1 MMNKGIIMEI
11 KKDYAIA
18 LNDNGIMEKIL
29 YKKDMKVG
37 QKIFYFEEDIIKS
50 TNKVNINHSFLK
62 SFGSIAAIFLL
73 VFTFFQGITYENA
86 YAVVSLDINPSIQ
99 IEVSSKMNIISIE
112 GINDDGKNIDFSN
125 IIGSNINN
133 GIEEIKKI
141 LIEKKYLDDNKEVL
155 VAFALVKEK
164 DDDKYEESVK
174 DAIHET
180 FKTENVTYVKVV
192 NKANIAEAKTKGV
205 SLGRYEVSLTANED
219 VKKNIEKIPVKEITS
234 SIKDN
239 KNVTHWQAQEEKV
252 EDVEAGSTS
261 EIDVNTEQKV
271 EQPAV
276 EKPVQKPQVTI
287 PAESVKPGKIE
298 VTKEPDKNTNIE
310 DNGVL
315 EVTPEVETPSNE
327 QIDVPQQS
335 EQPENE
341 SKDDD
346 TIVVPDNGS
355 SENNQTTDKIEGEN
369 GTTQVLPDSQNK
381 NKIKK

>member
-18 LNDNGIMEKIL
+18 LNDSGVMEKIL

-37 QKIFYFEEDIIKS
+37 QKIFYFEEDVIKS

-125 IIGSNINN
+125 IIGSNIND

-164 DDDKYEESVK
+164 DDDKYEETVK

-205 SLGRYEVSLTANED
+205 SLGRYEVSLTANEE

-234 SIKDN
+234 SIKDS

-252 EDVEAGSTS
+252 EDVEAGSTA
-261 EIDVNTEQKV
+261 EIDVNTEQKM
-271 EQPAV
+271 EKPAV

-287 PAESVKPGKIE
+287 PAESVKPGKNE

-310 DNGVL
+310 DNGIL